1 MAVDDLGSGAR
12 SIDQLLEDTRRV
24 LAEMRPGAGTPPDP
38 GELRG
43 EGEAADGQVRAVAG
57 PSGSGKSG
65 MVRAVAGAGGRLES
79 LTVNPRA
86 LRLGSEALCEQIVV
100 AVNAA
105 LDDLR
110 DRVEGQAVAAGAAC
124 ASRRSRCRRATTC
137 RSRSSTPSSRSS

>member
-43 EGEAADGQVRAVAG
+43 EGEAADGQ
-57 PSGSGKSG
+57 
-65 MVRAVAGAGGRLES
+65 VRAVAGAGGRLES

-110 DRVEGQAVAAGAAC
+110 DRVEGQAVAAGAADP
-124 ASRRSRCRRATTC
+124 AALAEQLRNLHTESARQMERFTQGVRDALDQISRATG
-137 RSRSSTPSSRSS
+137 R